1 MDYSK
6 FKHNTLG
13 LKKEYLDRIGESSIN
28 NYNMMHYIAQRGRL
42 EMFVI
47 VAGVLS
53 SAVVVLLISLH

>member
-1 MDYSK
+1 VDYSK

-53 SAVVVLLISLH
+53 SAVLILLISLN